1 MPPMPRTEP
10 KMSDHPSTETDPRGA
25 EAAPPEP
32 PPRPAASPSPP
43 SGRVTITRHRD
54 GEEHHAFR
62 DELRGSLAETPRRLP
77 SRFFYDDV
85 GSELFEQICLLPE
98 YYPTRTE
105 RSILEH
111 RAAEIVATSGAEE
124 LVELGSGAATKTE
137 ILLDAMAAADQLRL
151 YVPFD
156 VSEVMVER
164 VAERLVQRYDGLA
177 VHGVVGDF
185 LAHLGAIPEGGRRLA
200 AFLGGTIGN
209 FAPERGREFLASVSR
224 RLAPG
229 DHVLL
234 GTDLIKDAATVEAAY
249 NDSRGVTA
257 AFNLNILTVVNHLAG
272 ADFDRSAF
280 HHRAFW
286 NDERHRIEMRL
297 VSQCRQRVTLGE
309 LDLVI
314 DLAEGEEILTEISTK
329 YDRRK
334 VEALVAGAGLELVGW
349 YTDPQDLFALSLS
362 RKPR

>member
-1 MPPMPRTEP
+1 MTPGFDPADPMPKTEP
-10 KMSDHPSTETDPRGA
+10 HSTDSEIDPSV
-25 EAAPPEP
+25 
-32 PPRPAASPSPP
+32 PAASA
-43 SGRVTITRHRD
+43 GRITITRHRD
-54 GEEHHAFR
+54 GEEDQGFR
-62 DELRGSLAETPRRLP
+62 DELRGSLSETPRRLP

-85 GSELFEQICLLPE
+85 GSELFEEICTLPE

-105 RSILEH
+105 RAILEH

-137 ILLDAMAAADQLRL
+137 ILLDAMAAAGQLRL

-164 VAERLVQRYDGLA
+164 VAERLVARYDGLA

-185 LAHLGAIPEGGRRLA
+185 LSHLGAIPEGGRRLA

-209 FAPERGREFLASVSR
+209 FAPDRGREFLAKVSR
-224 RLAPG
+224 RLAAG

-234 GTDLIKDAATVEAAY
+234 GTDLIKDVATVEAAY

-257 AFNLNILTVVNHLAG
+257 AFNLNILTVLNRLAD
-272 ADFDRSAF
+272 ADFDRRAF
-280 HHRAFW
+280 RHRAFW
-286 NDERHRIEMRL
+286 NPDRHRIEMRL
-297 VSQCRQRVTLGE
+297 VSRRRQRVTLRE
-309 LDLVI
+309 LDMTI

-329 YDRRK
+329 YDRDK
-334 VEALVAGAGLELVGW
+334 VEALLHGTGLDLVGW
-349 YTDPQDLFALSLS
+349 YTDPDERFALSLS
-362 RKPR
+362 RKPQ

>member
-1 MPPMPRTEP
+1 MPKTQ
-10 KMSDHPSTETDPRGA
+10 SDLARDA
-25 EAAPPEP
+25 
-32 PPRPAASPSPP
+32 PAAST
-43 SGRVTITRHRD
+43 RRITISRHRD
-54 GEEHHAFR
+54 GAEDQSFR
-62 DELRGSLAETPRRLP
+62 DELRSSLAESPKRLP

-85 GSELFEQICLLPE
+85 GSELFEEICTLPE

-105 RSILEH
+105 RAILEH

-137 ILLDAMAAADQLRL
+137 ILLDAMDVAGQLRL

-164 VAERLVQRYDGLA
+164 VAERLVARYSGLT

-185 LAHLGAIPEGGRRLA
+185 LAHLGAIPEGGRRLV

-209 FAPERGREFLASVSR
+209 FEPERGRTFLSGVSDQ
-224 RLAPG
+224 LAAG

-234 GTDLIKDAATVEAAY
+234 GTDLIKDVATVEAAY

-257 AFNLNILTVVNHLAG
+257 AFNLNILTVVNRLAD

-280 HHRAFW
+280 RHRAFW
-286 NDERHRIEMRL
+286 NPERHRIEMRL
-297 VSQCRQRVTLGE
+297 ASLRSQRVTLRE
-309 LDLVI
+309 LDLTL
-314 DLAEGEEILTEISTK
+314 DLDEGEELLTEISTK
-329 YDRRK
+329 FDRDKIDR
-334 VEALVAGAGLELVGW
+334 LLAGAGLELVDW
-349 YTDPQDLFALSLS
+349 YTDPKKRFALSLS
-362 RKPR
+362 RKPE

>member
-1 MPPMPRTEP
+1 MPETTSSEP
-10 KMSDHPSTETDPRGA
+10 
-25 EAAPPEP
+25 
-32 PPRPAASPSPP
+32 
-43 SGRVTITRHRD
+43 RVTITRHRD
-54 GEEHHAFR
+54 GAEDQSFR
-62 DELRGSLAETPRRLP
+62 DELRSSLSETPRRLP
-77 SRFFYDDV
+77 SRFFYDEI
-85 GSELFEQICLLPE
+85 GSELFEEICTLPE

-105 RSILEH
+105 RAILEY
-111 RAAEIVATSGAEE
+111 RAAEIVAASGAEE

-164 VAERLVQRYDGLA
+164 VARRLVERYAGLE

-185 LAHLGAIPEGGRRLA
+185 LSHLGAIPEGGRRLA

-209 FAPERGREFLASVSR
+209 FAPERGRDFLASVNR

-234 GTDLIKDAATVEAAY
+234 GTDLIKDVATVEAAY

-257 AFNLNILTVVNHLAG
+257 AFNLNILTVVNGLAD
-272 ADFDRSAF
+272 ADFDPAAF
-280 HHRAFW
+280 RHRAFW
-286 NDERHRIEMRL
+286 NADRHRIEMRL
-297 VSQCRQRVTLGE
+297 VSRRPQRVTLRE
-309 LDLVI
+309 LDLAF

-329 YDRRK
+329 YDREK
-334 VEALVAGAGLELVGW
+334 VEALLAGAGLELVGW
-349 YTDPQDLFALSLS
+349 FTDPQNLFALSLS
-362 RKPR
+362 RKP